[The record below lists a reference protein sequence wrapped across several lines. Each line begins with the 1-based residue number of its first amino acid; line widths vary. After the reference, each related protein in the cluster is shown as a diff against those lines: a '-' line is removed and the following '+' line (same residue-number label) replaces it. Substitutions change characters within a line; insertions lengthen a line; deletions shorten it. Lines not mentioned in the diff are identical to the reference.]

1 MLRATEE
8 SAVEGLLRV
17 LFVELSRSW
26 RSKS

>member
-8 SAVEGLLRV
+8 SAAKGLPRV

-26 RSKS
+26 RSKP

>member
-8 SAVEGLLRV
+8 SAAKGLLRV
-17 LFVELSRSW
+17 LCGELSRSW